1 MPVMI
6 FDCGAYLKVWG
17 IVLLVLVRSV
27 YFLLGQNADLAVRT
41 HLHAEW
47 KEVHRVREREE
58 QWGVWGRREG

>member
-1 MPVMI
+1 MWLVPKSTPVMI

-27 YFLLGQNADLAVRT
+27 YFFLGQNDDLAVRT

-47 KEVHRVREREE
+47 EEVHGIREREE
-58 QWGVWGRREG
+58 Q